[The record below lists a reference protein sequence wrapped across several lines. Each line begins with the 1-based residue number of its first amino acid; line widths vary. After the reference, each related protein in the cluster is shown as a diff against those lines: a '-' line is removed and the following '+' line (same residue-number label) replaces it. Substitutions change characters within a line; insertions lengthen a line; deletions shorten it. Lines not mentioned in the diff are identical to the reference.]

1 MAPKKKKAQQT
12 SKQNGTDS
20 FPGLK
25 SPGSPAAKTH
35 YQELQENE
43 LIALE
48 AIYGDDFTQHR
59 AAHSA
64 WQVSVRQPTKQ
75 PGQPP
80 CLAIGIL
87 HILSW
92 LTAVSQEIRAFV

>member
-1 MAPKKKKAQQT
+1 MAPKKKQVQP
-12 SKQNGTDS
+12 SKQNGKIDS

-25 SPGSPAAKTH
+25 TPGNPTAKTH

-48 AIYGDDFTQHR
+48 AIYGDDFTKHS

-64 WQVSVRQPTKQ
+64 WQV
-75 PGQPP
+75 
-80 CLAIGIL
+80 LFE
-87 HILSW
+87 LSFMASP
-92 LTAVSQEIRAFV
+92 LVTSASSAAYS